1 MRSTCAAFAAV
12 LYDNEVVGR
21 AGGHKCSRRGRYR
34 GSDLIISSTQA
45 QRGREVGEISV
56 NAFVKERDAAI
67 AAMEAK
73 IAARAAEGKM
83 TFTDGSEDMSVDP
96 AIDPKL
102 AAARLEMLRTPAD

>member
-1 MRSTCAAFAAV
+1 MDVVALAKRRAV
-12 LYDNEVVGR
+12 
-21 AGGHKCSRRGRYR
+21 K
-34 GSDLIISSTQA
+34 
-45 QRGREVGEISV
+45 REATYA
-56 NAFVKERDAAI
+56 AFVKERDAAI

-83 TFTDGSEDMSVDP
+83 TFTDGSEDMAVDP